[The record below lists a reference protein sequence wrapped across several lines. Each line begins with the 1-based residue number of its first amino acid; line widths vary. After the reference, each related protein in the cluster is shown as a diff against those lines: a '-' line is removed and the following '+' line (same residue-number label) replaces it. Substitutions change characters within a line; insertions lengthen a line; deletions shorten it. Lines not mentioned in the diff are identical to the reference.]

1 MDMEDVDK
9 LLEEAAQMADR
20 KKEDD
25 RSKREGTE
33 TSSRPASRRSNE
45 SRRRSRSPR
54 RDRDRDD
61 YRRRDRDEGD
71 RDHYRPRGG
80 RRRSV
85 SPVDDYYRPGRR
97 DDRARGDGSD
107 RSRERDRARDRDRYR
122 DGDRERDRDRDRRD
136 RRDRDRGDRGDR
148 DDRRRGEGRARE
160 SGRKTKTPELNDDER
175 DSRTVFVQQLAARL
189 RTKELGAFFASCGT
203 VKEAQI
209 VKDRVSGRSKGYV
222 VFPNS

>member
-20 KKEDD
+20 KMEDERAK
-25 RSKREGTE
+25 RSGTE
-33 TSSRPASRRSNE
+33 TSSRPPSRRSNE

-54 RDRDRDD
+54 RNRERDRDE
-61 YRRRDRDEGD
+61 YRRRDDD
-71 RDHYRPRGG
+71 DKYRPRGGG

-85 SPVDDYYRPGRR
+85 SPADDYYRPARR
-97 DDRARGDGSD
+97 D
-107 RSRERDRARDRDRYR
+107 
-122 DGDRERDRDRDRRD
+122 DRDRDRESSRDRGSRRDRDHDRDRGDRHRDRDDRESRAERGD
-136 RRDRDRGDRGDR
+136 RRDRDRERDRG
-148 DDRRRGEGRARE
+148 DDRRRSDGRGRD

-209 VKDRVSGRSKGYV
+209 VKDRVSGRSKG
-222 VFPNS
+222 